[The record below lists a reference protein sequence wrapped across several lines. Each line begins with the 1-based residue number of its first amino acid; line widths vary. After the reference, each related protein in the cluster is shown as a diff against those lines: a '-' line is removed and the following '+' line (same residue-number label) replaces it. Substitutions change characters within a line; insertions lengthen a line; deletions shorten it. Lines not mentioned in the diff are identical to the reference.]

1 MKKLYGNKL
10 VILSLVL
17 PGLLLFVFAILAP
30 ICLSVYYGFTDYSGM
45 GIADFIGLANYK
57 ELLHDKAFAIS
68 LRNSLLL
75 AIGFICIQHP
85 LAMIVA
91 AVLDKLGGKGE
102 NFFRC
107 VYFIPNVISV
117 AVIAYLWKFIYNPD
131 FGLLNNI
138 IKAFGG
144 KGDIN
149 WFGTDTA
156 IWSVLIVLIWHGF
169 GWGMLIY
176 YTGIKNIDPTLY
188 EAAAIDGASQTQ
200 TFLRITLP
208 LMKPVI
214 QVNVTMAVISAL
226 KQMETVYLLTNGG
239 PGNSTQFAANYLYQQ
254 AFKAFKYGYG
264 NAIGVVFIIICLIV
278 TVLLNKVFED
288 KDVAKLKRQQRQRI
302 RKVREV

>member
-1 MKKLYGNKL
+1 MKKLYSNKL

-17 PGLLLFVFAILAP
+17 PGLLLFFFAILAP

-45 GIADFIGLANYK
+45 GSMNFIGFENYRQ
-57 ELLHDKAFAIS
+57 LFHDKAFGLA

-75 AIGFICIQHP
+75 ALGFIFIQHP
-85 LAMIVA
+85 LAMITA
-91 AVLDKLGGKGE
+91 AILDKLGGKGE

-138 IKAFGG
+138 VKAFGG
-144 KGDIN
+144 EGDIN
-149 WFGTDTA
+149 WLSYDNA
-156 IWSVLIVLIWHGF
+156 IWAVLIVLIWHGF

-176 YTGIKNIDPTLY
+176 YTGIKNIDPVLY
-188 EAAAIDGASQTQ
+188 EAAAIDGADQKT
-200 TFLRITLP
+200 TFLKITLP

-254 AFKAFKYGYG
+254 AFKAYKYGYG
-264 NAIGVVFIIICLIV
+264 NAIGVVFIIICLV
-278 TVLLNKVFED
+278 MTVLLNKIFEE
-288 KDVAKLKRQQRQRI
+288 KEAKGAS
-302 RKVREV
+302 

>member
-45 GIADFIGLANYK
+45 GTADFIGLANYK
-57 ELLHDKAFAIS
+57 ELLHDKAFAIP
-68 LRNSLLL
+68 LRNSLVL

>member
-1 MKKLYGNKL
+1 MTKLYSNKK
-10 VILSLVL
+10 VIALLVL
-17 PGLLLFVFAILAP
+17 PGILLFLFAILAP

-45 GIADFIGLANYK
+45 GTAKWIGLSNYK
-57 ELLHDKAFAIS
+57 ALLKDEVFWLA

-75 AIGFICIQHP
+75 AIGFIFIQHP
-85 LAMIVA
+85 LALIVA
-91 AVLDKLGGKGE
+91 AILDKLGGRGE

-138 IKAFGG
+138 SKMLGG
-144 KGDIN
+144 KGDTN
-149 WFGTDTA
+149 WFSADNA
-156 IWSVLIVLIWHGF
+156 IWAVLLVLIWHGF

-188 EAAAIDGASQTQ
+188 EASEIDGASKVQ
-200 TFLRITLP
+200 TFFYITLP
-208 LMKPVI
+208 MMKPVI

-239 PGNSTQFAANYLYQQ
+239 PNNRTQFTANYLYQQ
-254 AFKAFKYGYG
+254 AFKAFRYGYG
-264 NAIGVVFIIICLIV
+264 NAIGVIFIIICLCA
-278 TVLLNKVFED
+278 TVLLNWIF
-288 KDVAKLKRQQRQRI
+288 KDRDEV
-302 RKVREV
+302 KVRRAKA

>member
-1 MKKLYGNKL
+1 MKKLYSNKW

-17 PGLLLFVFAILAP
+17 PGLFLFIFAILAP
-30 ICLSVYYGFTDYSGM
+30 ICLSVYYGFTNYSGM
-45 GIADFIGLANYK
+45 GSYQFIGWENYK
-57 ELLHDKAFAIS
+57 NLFHDAAFGTS

-75 AIGFICIQHP
+75 ALGFILIQHP
-85 LAMIVA
+85 LAIIVA
-91 AVLDKLGGKGE
+91 AVLDKIGGKGE
-102 NFFRC
+102 HFFRC

-149 WFGTDTA
+149 WFSYDNA
-156 IWSVLIVLIWHGF
+156 IWAVLIVLIWHGF
-169 GWGMLIY
+169 GWGLLIY
-176 YTGIKNIDPTLY
+176 YTGIKNIDPVLY
-188 EAAAIDGASQTQ
+188 EAAAIDGATQVQ
-200 TFLRITLP
+200 TFLKITLP
-208 LMKPVI
+208 QMKPVI

-254 AFKAFKYGYG
+254 AFKAYKYGYG
-264 NAIGVVFIIICLIV
+264 NAIGVVFIIICLLV
-278 TVLLNKVFED
+278 TVILNKIFED
-288 KDVAKLKRQQRQRI
+288 RDAKVKVKGVA
-302 RKVREV
+302 

>member
-1 MKKLYGNKL
+1 
-10 VILSLVL
+10 
-17 PGLLLFVFAILAP
+17 
-30 ICLSVYYGFTDYSGM
+30 M
-45 GIADFIGLANYK
+45 GSFSFIGMENYK
-57 ELLHDKAFAIS
+57 TLLHDEAFWTS
-68 LRNSLLL
+68 LKNSLFL
-75 AIGFICIQHP
+75 ALGFVFIQHP
-85 LAMIVA
+85 LALIVA

-102 NFFRC
+102 SFFRC

-138 IKAFGG
+138 IKFFGG

-149 WFGTDTA
+149 WFSYDTA
-156 IWSVLIVLIWHGF
+156 IWAVLIVLIWHGF

-176 YTGIKNIDPTLY
+176 YTGIKNIDQVLY
-188 EAAAIDGASQTQ
+188 EAAAIDGANQTQ

-254 AFKAFKYGYG
+254 AFKAYKYGYG
-264 NAIGVVFIIICLIV
+264 NAIGVIFIIICLLA
-278 TVLLNKVFED
+278 TVLLNKIFEERD
-288 KDVAKLKRQQRQRI
+288 SKPA
-302 RKVREV
+302 KVRRAA

>member
-45 GIADFIGLANYK
+45 GTADFIGLANYK

-107 VYFIPNVISV
+107 VYCIPNVISV

>member
-45 GIADFIGLANYK
+45 GTADFIGLANYK

-176 YTGIKNIDPTLY
+176 YTGIRNIDPTLY

-264 NAIGVVFIIICLIV
+264 NAIGVVLIIICLIV

>member
-1 MKKLYGNKL
+1 MKKLYSNKL

-17 PGLLLFVFAILAP
+17 PGLLLFFFAIFAP
-30 ICLSVYYGFTDYSGM
+30 ICLSVYYGFTEYSGM
-45 GIADFIGLANYK
+45 GTPVFIGLENYK
-57 ELLHDKAFAIS
+57 ELFHDAAFGRS
-68 LRNSLLL
+68 LLNSLLL
-75 AIGFICIQHP
+75 AIGFIFIQHP
-85 LAMIVA
+85 LALITA
-91 AVLDKLGGKGE
+91 AVLDKLGGKAEG
-102 NFFRC
+102 FFRC

-149 WFGTDTA
+149 WFSNDTA
-156 IWSVLIVLIWHGF
+156 IWAVLIVLIWHGF

-176 YTGIKNIDPTLY
+176 YTGIKNIDPVLY
-188 EAAAIDGASQTQ
+188 EAAAIDGSTQ
-200 TFLRITLP
+200 VNTFLHITLP

-254 AFKAFKYGYG
+254 AFKAYRYGYG
-264 NAIGVVFIIICLIV
+264 NAIGVIFIIICLIA
-278 TVLLNKVFED
+278 TVVLNKIFED
-288 KDVAKLKRQQRQRI
+288 RDDRPVKKAKGA
-302 RKVREV
+302 V

>member
-1 MKKLYGNKL
+1 MKKLYSNKL

-45 GIADFIGLANYK
+45 GSYDFIGLENYK
-57 ELLHDKAFAIS
+57 QLAHDSVFWNSLKNS
-68 LRNSLLL
+68 LRL

-85 LAMIVA
+85 LALITA
-91 AVLDKLGGKGE
+91 AILDKLGGKAEGI
-102 NFFRC
+102 FRC

-144 KGDIN
+144 KGDTN
-149 WFGTDTA
+149 WFSNDMA
-156 IWSVLIVLIWHGF
+156 IWSALIVLIRHGF

-176 YTGIKNIDPTLY
+176 YSGIKNIDPVLY
-188 EAAAIDGASQTQ
+188 EAAAIDGANQRQ
-200 TFLRITLP
+200 TFLKITLP
-208 LMKPVI
+208 LVKPVI

-239 PGNSTQFAANYLYQQ
+239 PGNSTRFTANYLYQQ
-254 AFKAFKYGYG
+254 AFKAFRYGYG
-264 NAIGVVFIIICLIV
+264 NAIGVVFIVICLV
-278 TVLLNKVFED
+278 MTVLMNKIFEEPAEGM
-288 KDVAKLKRQQRQRI
+288 KKRG
-302 RKVREV
+302 RKAA

>member
-1 MKKLYGNKL
+1 MKKLYSNKL
-10 VILSLVL
+10 VIFSLVL
-17 PGLLLFVFAILAP
+17 PGLLLFFFAILSP
-30 ICLSVYYGFTDYSGM
+30 ICLSVYYGFTEYSGM
-45 GIADFIGLANYK
+45 GTATFIGLENYRK
-57 ELLHDKAFAIS
+57 LLTDKAFWMS
-68 LRNSLLL
+68 MRNSLLL

-85 LAMIVA
+85 LAMITA
-91 AVLDKLGGKGE
+91 AILDKLGGKAEG
-102 NFFRC
+102 FFRC

-149 WFGTDTA
+149 WFSTENA

-176 YTGIKNIDPTLY
+176 YTGIKNIDPVLY
-188 EAAAIDGASQTQ
+188 EAAAIDGADQKTI
-200 TFLRITLP
+200 FLKITLP

-264 NAIGVVFIIICLIV
+264 NAIGVVFIIICLIT
-278 TVLLNKVFED
+278 TVVLNKIFEERD
-288 KDVAKLKRQQRQRI
+288 DRPKKIKAGKGAA
-302 RKVREV
+302 

>member
-1 MKKLYGNKL
+1 MKKLYSNKL
-10 VILSLVL
+10 VIASLVL
-17 PGLLLFVFAILAP
+17 PGVLLFVFAILAP

-45 GIADFIGLANYK
+45 GSFNFIGLENYK
-57 ELLHDKAFAIS
+57 VLFHDKVFGRA
-68 LRNSLLL
+68 LLNSLLL
-75 AIGFICIQHP
+75 AVGFICIQHP
-85 LAMIVA
+85 LALITA
-91 AVLDKLGGKGE
+91 AILDKLGGRGE

-138 IKAFGG
+138 LQKFGYSRT
-144 KGDIN
+144 IN
-149 WFGTDTA
+149 WFSTDTA

-176 YTGIKNIDPTLY
+176 YTGIKSLDPVLY
-188 EAAAIDGASQTQ
+188 EAAAIDGADQKT
-200 TFLRITLP
+200 TFLRITIP

-239 PGNSTQFAANYLYQQ
+239 PGNATQFTANYLYQQ

-264 NAIGVVFIIICLIV
+264 NAISVIFIIICLLA
-278 TVLLNKVFED
+278 TVILNKVFEEKPD
-288 KDVAKLKRQQRQRI
+288 KIAGKEAK
-302 RKVREV
+302 

>member
-1 MKKLYGNKL
+1 MKKLYSNKL

-17 PGLLLFVFAILAP
+17 PGLLLFFFAILAP
-30 ICLSVYYGFTDYSGM
+30 ICLSVYYGFTDYTGM
-45 GIADFIGLANYK
+45 GSMNFIGWENYK
-57 ELLHDKAFAIS
+57 QLFHDKAFGLS

-85 LAMIVA
+85 LAMITA
-91 AVLDKLGGKGE
+91 AILDKLGGRAE

-149 WFGTDTA
+149 WLSYENA
-156 IWSVLIVLIWHGF
+156 IWAVLVVLIWHGF

-176 YTGIKNIDPTLY
+176 YTGIKNIDPVLY
-188 EAAAIDGASQTQ
+188 EAATIDGASPTT
-200 TFLRITLP
+200 TFLKITLP

-226 KQMETVYLLTNGG
+226 KQMETVYLLTGGG

-254 AFKAFKYGYG
+254 AFKAYKYGYG
-264 NAIGVVFIIICLIV
+264 NAIGVVFIIICLLA
-278 TVLLNKVFED
+278 TVLLNTIFRDRDEVKT
-288 KDVAKLKRQQRQRI
+288 AKKARRAS
-302 RKVREV
+302 